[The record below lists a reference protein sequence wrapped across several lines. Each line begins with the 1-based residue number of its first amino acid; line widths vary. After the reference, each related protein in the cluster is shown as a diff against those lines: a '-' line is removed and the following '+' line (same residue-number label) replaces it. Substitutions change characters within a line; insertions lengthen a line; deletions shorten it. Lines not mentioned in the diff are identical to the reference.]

1 MLIPWSP
8 TKSYLYQKWEK
19 HPASIGSSVQSTD
32 SPSESAG
39 PHRVERPMM
48 AGGHPHVMC
57 LSHNVKVRFLGE
69 IWGNGAG
76 TYWKIWNPL
85 IDYLRLSR
93 LVSDVQHGKL
103 CIRLTWETRT
113 SICLT
118 CFDSKIKWEL
128 IDVHAIHLDC
138 YELLDICFTWLPD
151 VLMKKTKVRFNF

>member
-1 MLIPWSP
+1 MFIPWSP
-8 TKSYLYQKWEK
+8 TKSYQKWEK

-32 SPSESAG
+32 SPSESTG

-103 CIRLTWETRT
+103 YIRLTWETRK

-128 IDVHAIHLDC
+128 IDGHAIHLDC
-138 YELLDICFTWLPD
+138 YELLDICFAWLPD
-151 VLMKKTKVRFNF
+151 VLMKKSKVRFNL